1 MGNEIKTRNTY
12 LDLLRVVAIFLI
24 VISHVYDLLFV
35 NMEYNT
41 IADYFTYMFY
51 HLFGNTGNLIFIT
64 CSAFYLIKSKGPRLN
79 KIIFLILIQIVTAA
93 LMLLVIHYLNIDI
106 VNIHWLKRTL
116 FPYLTGVTYWYINA
130 YIIYYMIHGFLNV
143 LIHNISKSE
152 HKLFVIIGMI
162 YFMIL
167 PVFFKGPWNN
177 ISAIT
182 NFVLIHF
189 IVSYVD
195 KYMKNFDFNKSTKIF
210 GSLYFIIL
218 LAFIIIDI
226 VLKINKYKYITQLHT
241 WKYFNVVL
249 VMFIVSLVFNE
260 KNVIMKPNS
269 IISIIS
275 SLSLYIYLIHCY
287 ETSRNVI
294 TAGVFENTVWPLIDG
309 RFSYSLDRLVY
320 FGLSVL
326 YFLTNIPIAF
336 IYKKLVEP
344 ILQPLSNKISDK
356 LRSMWAKLEE
366 KYDR

>member
-1 MGNEIKTRNTY
+1 
-12 LDLLRVVAIFLI
+12 
-24 VISHVYDLLFV
+24 
-35 NMEYNT
+35 
-41 IADYFTYMFY
+41 
-51 HLFGNTGNLIFIT
+51 
-64 CSAFYLIKSKGPRLN
+64 
-79 KIIFLILIQIVTAA
+79 
-93 LMLLVIHYLNIDI
+93 
-106 VNIHWLKRTL
+106 
-116 FPYLTGVTYWYINA
+116 
-130 YIIYYMIHGFLNV
+130 
-143 LIHNISKSE
+143 
-152 HKLFVIIGMI
+152 
-162 YFMIL
+162 
-167 PVFFKGPWNN
+167 
-177 ISAIT
+177 
-182 NFVLIHF
+182 
-189 IVSYVD
+189 
-195 KYMKNFDFNKSTKIF
+195 
-210 GSLYFIIL
+210 
-218 LAFIIIDI
+218 
-226 VLKINKYKYITQLHT
+226 
-241 WKYFNVVL
+241 
-249 VMFIVSLVFNE
+249 MFIVSLVFNE